1 MVAHVS
7 KCVCS
12 LYNPD
17 LYRKSSSSQFQL
29 NTPGQRPATTLRLTA
44 YSYTSSASGDIR
56 LLTSA
61 NRTLIQDAC
70 EDLEVAPSYN

>member
-44 YSYTSSASGDIR
+44 IVTPHRRQG
-56 LLTSA
+56 TFV
-61 NRTLIQDAC
+61 C
-70 EDLEVAPSYN
+70 